1 MYHQTV
7 RPAGAGHETALVVL
21 ASALI
26 LGGAVLAVGLRSAVP
41 ATPVPAPHQV
51 ESRTGL
57 TVAEQGLYADLK
69 MAGEEITALRRTMG
83 RPPTPVELAADVLPP
98 FVADSS
104 AAARGGHA
112 WDMVE
117 NGGGV
122 AYVGLSAAPALAG
135 SMILLMDAHGPEIW
149 LKQTAETPPAYDKA
163 ALAAT
168 GWKQVISTFS
178 AGVTR

>member
-26 LGGAVLAVGLRSAVP
+26 LGGAVLAVGVRPAVSA
-41 ATPVPAPHQV
+41 APVPAAYQV

-69 MAGEEITALRRTMG
+69 MAGEEIVALRRTLG
-83 RPPTPVELAADVLPP
+83 RSPKPKELAADALPP
-98 FVADSS
+98 FVDDSS
-104 AAARGGHA
+104 ATARGGHV
-112 WDMVE
+112 WNMVK
-117 NGGGV
+117 NGDGV
-122 AYVGLSAAPALAG
+122 AYVGLSAAPSLAG

-149 LKQTAETPPAYDKA
+149 LKQTIETPPAYDKA
-163 ALAAT
+163 ALAAA